1 MEYDM
6 DIQEFS
12 CDGYNMDIEE
22 ISCFYWNI
30 WIQRSFLVF
39 NGI

>member
-12 CDGYNMDIEE
+12 CFLMEYDMDIEE
-22 ISCFYWNI
+22 FSCFYWNMI
-30 WIQRSFLVF
+30 WI
-39 NGI
+39 